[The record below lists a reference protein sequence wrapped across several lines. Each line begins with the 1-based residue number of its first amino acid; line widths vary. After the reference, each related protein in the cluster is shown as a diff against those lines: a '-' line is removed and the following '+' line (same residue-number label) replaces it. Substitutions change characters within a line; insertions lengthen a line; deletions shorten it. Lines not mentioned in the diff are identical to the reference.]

1 MSLLMNF
8 YSVLSECEKR
18 HSKVKIWCSGA
29 YDDYFEGVVERVCMD
44 YVEIKARSGD
54 SMYIQISNIAVVK
67 IIKEGELW

>member
-29 YDDYFEGVVERVCMD
+29 YDDYFEGIVERVCMD
-44 YVEIKARSGD
+44 YVEIKTMTGD
-54 SMYIQISNIAVVK
+54 SMYIQISAIAVLK
-67 IIKEGELW
+67 PIGGLDD